1 MAFMIPEW
9 HGGPYK
15 TSSKEDMKRYEQDK
29 IKNEGNGMLEFFVFL
44 FGILMFGLFLYLI

>member
-9 HGGPYK
+9 RGGPYR

-29 IKNEGNGMLEFFVFL
+29 LKNEGNENLEFFAFL
-44 FGILMFGLFLYLI
+44 FGVLMFGLFVYLI